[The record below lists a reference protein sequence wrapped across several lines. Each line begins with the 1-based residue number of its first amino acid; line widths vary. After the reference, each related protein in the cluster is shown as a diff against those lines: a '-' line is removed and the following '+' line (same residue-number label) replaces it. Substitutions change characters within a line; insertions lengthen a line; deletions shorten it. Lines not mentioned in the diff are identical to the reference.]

1 MMRKKNI
8 EREGGYELIHSLTS
22 DEKHQIDLYVDILT
36 EANLRINLVSRRI
49 SRDDIF
55 QLIGETVFLNR
66 WLEGSRVVDVGSG
79 NGLLGIPLAILN
91 RERKF
96 NLVESKQKKAGF
108 LIKLVENLGLN
119 NVEIMNMSIREYFDL
134 KERNTD
140 DTLVGRGFSNHI
152 ELLGYFEK
160 GFIQE
165 ILLVTSMNKIKKI
178 PKVVEN
184 SVQKIYNIP
193 YRENLRVL
201 KILKTEN
208 VSRET

>member
-8 EREGGYELIHSLTS
+8 EREGGHELIHSLTS

-49 SRDDIF
+49 SRGDIF

-66 WLEGSRVVDVGSG
+66 WMEGSHVVDVGSG

-108 LIKLVENLGLN
+108 LIKLVENLSLN

-140 DTLVGRGFSNHI
+140 DTLVSRGFSNHI

-165 ILLVTSMNKIKKI
+165 ILLVTSLNKIKKI

-193 YRENLRVL
+193 CRENLRVL